1 VTPEEQLE
9 RRAGPPGTAPG
20 AVRDWVWAELSR
32 RRLVGYPLPPHGHHP
47 NFTGSGEAATLLLG
61 HLLGTR
67 ALNPGDTVLCYPD
80 MVLKGLRKRLLEAGV
95 NVIVP
100 AQHRLGMSGERYRL
114 LRSGA
119 VNAGRASSIAG
130 AEREGEDVARLPE
143 VTFTFAAC
151 VAVSPAGDVLTKG
164 YGFALPPEVWA
175 LPSATLV
182 HPLQVVAG
190 LEADAP
196 PVGLFA
202 TPLAVAEVKNP
213 SARGR
218 TPP

>member
-1 VTPEEQLE
+1 MTPGEQQ
-9 RRAGPPGTAPG
+9 AGPPGTAPG
-20 AVRDWVWAELSR
+20 VVRDWVWAELSR
-32 RRLVGYPLPPHGHHP
+32 LRLVGYPLPPHGHHP
-47 NFTGSGEAATLLLG
+47 NFTGSGEAATLLLE

-95 NVIVP
+95 SVVVP
-100 AQHRLGMSGERYRL
+100 AQHGECYRL

-130 AEREGEDVARLPE
+130 AEREGEDVGRVPE

-151 VAVSPAGDVLTKG
+151 VAVSPTGDVLTKG
-164 YGFALPPEVWA
+164 YGFALPPEVLA

-182 HPLQVVAG
+182 HPLMVVG

-202 TPLAVAEVKNP
+202 TPSRVLEVKNP
-213 SARGR
+213 SAEGR
-218 TPP
+218 TPS